1 MPQQHPKG
9 EWNYDIKDWCTA
21 TDLDW
26 DKWQAP
32 VKNKTPFNA
41 DAYFR
46 WRKYYPY
53 CAGPLG
59 DLVPH
64 RLLPLMFATGNPQ
77 FPVRV
82 TCIGSKPCLTR
93 QEHAR
98 TRRYAIAPS
107 ISSCWQNFRAE

>member
-1 MPQQHPKG
+1 M
-9 EWNYDIKDWCTA
+9 ELRDIKDWCKPD
-21 TDLDW
+21 DLDW

-32 VKNKTPFNA
+32 VKDKTPFNA

-46 WRKYYPY
+46 WRKYYSY

-77 FPVRV
+77 FPKRV
-82 TCIGSKPCLTR
+82 TCIGSKPCHTDKKY
-93 QEHAR
+93 AR
-98 TRRYAIAPS
+98 NTPEARLPGAHRIALR
-107 ISSCWQNFRAE
+107 NFRTE